1 MNVELRHL
9 RAFAAIGDE
18 GTITGAATAL
28 RISQPALS
36 RTLDQLERRL
46 GARLV
51 ERTTRSLALTEA
63 GTRLLAR
70 AHRILTQVDDALA
83 EVTAGPRELRVGFAW
98 AALGRHTVPLLRGWR
113 DARPDTEARMFRL
126 DDPETALRHGE
137 IDVAFVRSPHT
148 PDRDLASVDLYRE
161 PRVAAVPED
170 HPFASAP
177 GVRLV
182 ELADR
187 PVVFCA
193 AACSSSAALW
203 PVGQRPAT
211 IDVANTD
218 EWLTA
223 IATGDAVGV
232 TASAT
237 AHSHP
242 HPAVR
247 YVPITDG
254 GSVAVRIVWP
264 RAATHPATEA
274 FREHARALLR
284 DVPPG

>member
-9 RAFAAIGDE
+9 RAFAAIGDQ
-18 GTITGAATAL
+18 GTITGAAAAL

-70 AHRILTQVDDALA
+70 TRRVLAQVDDALA

-113 DARPDTEARMFRL
+113 DARPDTEARMLRL
-126 DDPETALRHGE
+126 DDPETALRHGG
-137 IDVAFVRSPHT
+137 IDVAFVRSPHK
-148 PDRDLASVDLYRE
+148 PDPDLASVDLYRE

-264 RAATHPATEA
+264 RAATHPATDA
-274 FREHARALLR
+274 FREHARALLA
-284 DVPPG
+284 DLG